1 MLIRKNK
8 FPAVDELV
16 LVTVTKV
23 NPNSVFT
30 VLDEYNKITA
40 LIHISEIS
48 PGRIRNIRD
57 YVVEGKKIICKV
69 LKIDEQ
75 KGHIDLSL
83 RRVTEIQRRNKG
95 DEIKQEQK
103 AQQLFDFFV
112 KENKIDK
119 KTQDLFI
126 KNLNREYDSAFDFYT
141 DIVENQIK
149 VSEVIDD
156 KKFADKFEEFIK
168 EKIKPA
174 EVLIEG
180 KISLTLFDDDGVE
193 KIKKIFKKIL
203 DEETTINY
211 LGSGAYSIKVKSK
224 EFKDAE
230 KLLKNKLQYIEDETD
245 KLKGIFSFTKKE

>member
-1 MLIRKNK
+1 MLIRRNN

-16 LVTVTKV
+16 IANVTKV

-30 VLDEYNKITA
+30 VLDEYGKKTA

-69 LKIDEQ
+69 LKVDLD

-83 RRVTEIQRRNKG
+83 RRVTEIQKRNKNNQ
-95 DEIKQEQK
+95 IKQELR

-112 KENKIDK
+112 KENKIDPK
-119 KTQDLFI
+119 IKTEFLN
-126 KNLNREYDSAFDFYT
+126 NLNKEYDSAYDFYT
-141 DIVENQIK
+141 DIVEEEIK
-149 VSEVIDD
+149 VTEIISD
-156 KKFADKFEEFIK
+156 KKIADLFEKFIK

-174 EVLIEG
+174 EVCIEG
-180 KISLTLFDDDGVE
+180 TVKITLFNEDGVE
-193 KIKKIFKKIL
+193 KIKKILEKNI
-203 DEETTINY
+203 DEETSITY
-211 LGSGAYSIKVKSK
+211 LGSGGYALKVKSK

-230 KLLKNKLQYIEDETD
+230 KILKNKLEDIESAVN
-245 KLKGIFSFTKKE
+245 KLKGIFSFERKE